1 MATEDYYIRGAEES
15 AQEDERRRQ
24 EASRPTIQ
32 NPVKSAAAFLKD
44 SSFIDQVCKV
54 YVLEFLS
61 NFDDDG
67 ADAWANRLNSI
78 LNEYRSAPGFEFLT
92 GKNEDGDK
100 YDRVVDP
107 AKYDNFKTA
116 KQGSFQRG
124 AVSLREV
131 LLRMFQK
138 ENLPLIRALIESPN
152 SVLLDDELATGR
164 DQGVTNVTTNNFEN
178 GVNGSVLNF
187 PSSANIN
194 LDGLNIWAF
203 LLFGWETGLY
213 TKDYDRNAPSAI
225 PSLYNKV
232 TTGKFIGRTWK
243 ADQVGNDA
251 SNADLWWMPIYYINE
266 SEEYGSSL
274 ALVSDENIAND
285 EVFKDMFEYLPAP
298 VAGEGDSPQSLLRWT
313 GEEIYNTY
321 GPNGPQGPRS
331 ESEPKYELFPRLP
344 ALPQS
349 VEDKLYYSIGRS
361 FSVGSTETGGYFESV
376 SGKIP
381 GNSAAFQSIYKKCL
395 DVIASIATLYSNK
408 TLEQFQD
415 VLENLIEGAEENP
428 EANFFADPEESEKRP
443 PRTSVR
449 PEAIKPSDHQC
460 FLLENIRPIASAKD
474 NLQKQARTR
483 YKNLGAIYGTIA
495 PGNITSRIQHG
506 GKTDQ
511 VDALLN
517 LCPEI
522 YALLTPF
529 IEVYRV
535 EYKKDDKKKLRPVR
549 QAKIPF
555 PNFIDPRDIDAI
567 TNGQY
572 GRFPGAGIKS
582 FTWSLDG
589 VQPAEVDNNIS
600 AKLELHFQTIQDLF
614 SLNTSTMGAGGKE
627 PGYLDLIIASP
638 GVDDNQTGTGP
649 GLSNASS
656 AGSKPQPISAACFEA
671 EMMDFDPRNFE
682 IKVCAGWSV
691 PPNFEN
697 IVNELESFRDL
708 GPDYGKK
715 LQNAIMESNIAL
727 FLTLTEHELNFNENG
742 SVDLNIFY
750 QARLSGLTRS
760 PAADIFASSN
770 FNDPKIENI
779 DKKIKKIDKQRKKIQ
794 DRELKNQKLS
804 GDTQALESLDEKLKD
819 LLKEKSELQKLDK
832 GVKYKKFLDRLY
844 CSNKIYSYRVRQ
856 KRLLRDEDS
865 AALRALKAK
874 RRTGDQAYASYTPQR
889 AEGASAT
896 LYEEAAKQI
905 QDISLASSA
914 GDDDGSRRA
923 RGRRALAAVKGLDE
937 QRKLGSG
944 TLDIPFF
951 YLGDLIDEVVG
962 HVGDLTD
969 RDNGALQIILSEVEL
984 LDPLQAYQ
992 IKEISIECPDDR
1004 TKKIVRAISDIDP
1017 MRYTKITGISFK
1029 TNIGSIPISLEFF
1042 QEWFINNVVKTQAE
1056 KYNLLRFIKTVC
1068 SALISRAFNSMCFEG
1083 GPKFS
1088 LRFDTATF
1096 NFDRSFAGQ
1105 NVTSTRLAKSKSE
1118 AQRKNCSVFDKNRK
1132 PSIPAFIISS
1142 IDSRPLTG
1150 DYDKDLSNGIYHYYL
1165 GASCGIAK
1173 SIKFDRVGIPYYR
1186 EARLQRTSALSALQ
1200 LREMYNVNM
1209 DMVGNTIH
1217 KNGQYIY
1224 VNPVAIGAGS
1234 AKTRGTVPNLA
1245 RLLGIGGYY
1254 MVTGVSHTVSSA
1266 GFNVSLKAIQEGIDF
1281 SNNQTVHLIRYL
1293 PKETPKA
1300 SSAPDNEQPV
1310 VAGTSVEGRPD

>member
-1 MATEDYYIRGAEES
+1 MITEDEALTGPETAEEGTS
-15 AQEDERRRQ
+15 QN
-24 EASRPTIQ
+24 EASPVTIE
-32 NPVKSAAAFLKD
+32 NKAKSAAVFLRDTK
-44 SSFIDQVCKV
+44 FIDEVCKV

-67 ADAWANRLNSI
+67 ANAWADRLNSI

-92 GKNEDGDK
+92 GKNEDNEE
-100 YDRVVDP
+100 YARQVDP

-116 KQGSFQRG
+116 KLGSFQSG
-124 AVSLREV
+124 AVALREI
-131 LLRMFQK
+131 LIRMFQK
-138 ENLPLIRALIESPN
+138 ENLPLIRALIQSPN

-225 PSLYNKV
+225 PSVYNKV
-232 TTGKFIGRTWK
+232 TTGKFIQQAWK
-243 ADQVGNDA
+243 ADQESNDA
-251 SNADLWWMPIYYINE
+251 TSADLWWMPIYKINE
-266 SEEYGSSL
+266 DNTL
-274 ALVSDENIAND
+274 ALVSNDNIAND
-285 EVFKDMFEYLPAP
+285 EVFKDMFDHLPAP
-298 VAGEGDSPQSLLRWT
+298 VAGDGGSPQSLLRWT
-313 GEEIYNTY
+313 GEKIYNTY
-321 GPNGPQGPRS
+321 GPRGAQGS
-331 ESEPKYELFPRLP
+331 ESNAVPKYQLYPIMNTLDQR
-344 ALPQS
+344 
-349 VEDKLYYSIGRS
+349 VVDKLYYSIGRS
-361 FSVGSTETGGYFESV
+361 FSIGAGEFGGYLASA
-376 SGKIP
+376 GGNIP

-395 DVIASIATLYSNK
+395 EVIASIATLYSNK
-408 TLEQFQD
+408 TIEQFQD
-415 VLENLIEGAEENP
+415 VLENLIDKAEKNP
-428 EANFFADPEESEKRP
+428 EANFFADPNESKKRP

-449 PEAIKPSDHQC
+449 PEAVKPSDHQC

-555 PNFIDPRDIDAI
+555 PNFIDPKDIDAI
-567 TNGQY
+567 TSGQY

-614 SLNTSTMGAGGKE
+614 SLNTNTMGAGGKE

-638 GVDDNQTGTGP
+638 GVDDNQSGTGP

-742 SVDLNIFY
+742 SVDLNVFY

-804 GDTQALESLDEKLKD
+804 GDTQALESLDKKLKN
-819 LLKEKSELQKLDK
+819 LLEKKSELEKLDK

-844 CSNKIYSYRVRQ
+844 CSNKIYSYRVNQ

-874 RRTGDQAYASYTPQR
+874 RRTGTQQYKSYAPQQAT
-889 AEGASAT
+889 GASAT

-914 GDDDGSRRA
+914 GDDTSARRA

-969 RDNGALQIILSEVEL
+969 RDHGALQIILSEVEL

-992 IKEISIECPDDR
+992 IKQISIECPDDR

-1105 NVTSTRLAKSKSE
+1105 NVTSTRLAESKSE
-1118 AQRKNCSVFDKNRK
+1118 AQRKNCSAFDKNKK

-1150 DYDKDLSNGIYHYYL
+1150 NYDKDLSNGIYHYYL

-1254 MVTGVSHTVSSA
+1254 MVTGVTHTVSSA

-1293 PKETPKA
+1293 PKSTPKA
-1300 SSAPDNEQPV
+1300 SSAPEPQPA
-1310 VAGTSVEGRPD
+1310 VAGGASVPGGPD